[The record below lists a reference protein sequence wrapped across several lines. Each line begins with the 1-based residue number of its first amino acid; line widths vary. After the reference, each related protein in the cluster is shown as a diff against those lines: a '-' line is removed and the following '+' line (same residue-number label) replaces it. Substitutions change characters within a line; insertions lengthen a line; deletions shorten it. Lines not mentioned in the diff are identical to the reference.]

1 MDGALLQSK
10 IADGLQKAA
19 SKVGTLHTQYRPGM
33 PINNPISPVYAL
45 GQVPCAFTLNG
56 GMKPGSWAAQTQKNQ
71 LFWQIIAPVAQLQ
84 VGDYL
89 VGQNTYCVVGLDALM
104 IPLALRCT
112 QTLTFSRQPKET
124 AAGLQSYSAL
134 AAPAPVVYAQGIPG
148 VLSIKKETG
157 RPQAGLPGDAALRA
171 FYACNFYL
179 PDGLVQHRDIVTD
192 ENGTSYQV
200 VSVSSG
206 LLGTQALVEVL
217 ES

>member
-1 MDGALLQSK
+1 MNGALLQSK
-10 IADGLQKAA
+10 IAYGLQKAA
-19 SKVGTLHTQYRPGM
+19 NAVGTMHTQYRPGT

-45 GQVPCAFTLNG
+45 GQIPCAFTLNG
-56 GMKPGSWAAQTQKNQ
+56 GMKPASWVAQTQQNQ

-148 VLSIKKETG
+148 AINIKKETG
-157 RPQAGLPGDAALRA
+157 RPQAALPGDASLRA

-192 ENGTSYQV
+192 ENGTRYQV

>member
-1 MDGALLQSK
+1 MNGALLQSK
-10 IADGLQKAA
+10 IAYGLQRAA
-19 SKVGTLHTQYRPGM
+19 SAIGSMHTQYRPGEV
-33 PINNPISPVYAL
+33 INNPISPVYAL
-45 GQVPCAFTLNG
+45 GQIPCAFTLNG
-56 GMKPGSWAAQTQKNQ
+56 GMKPGSWVAQTQQNQ

-112 QTLTFSRQPKET
+112 QTLTFSRQPKNT

-148 VLSIKKETG
+148 AMNIKKETG
-157 RPQAGLPGDAALRA
+157 RPQADLPGDASLRA
-171 FYACNFYL
+171 FYVCNFYL

-192 ENGTSYQV
+192 ENGLRYQV

>member
-1 MDGALLQSK
+1 MDGALLQSR
-10 IADGLQKAA
+10 IAYGMQKAA
-19 SKVGTLHTQYRPGM
+19 RAVGEMHTQYRPGAV
-33 PINNPISPVYAL
+33 ISNPISPMYAL
-45 GQVPCAFTLNG
+45 GQIPCALTLNG
-56 GMKPGSWAAQTQKNQ
+56 GMKPGSWAAQTQQNQ

-89 VGQNTYCVVGLDALM
+89 VGQDIYCVVGLDALM

-112 QTLTFSRQPKET
+112 QTLTFSRQPKTT
-124 AAGLQSYSAL
+124 AAGLQAYSAL
-134 AAPAPVVYAQGIPG
+134 ASPAPVVYAQGIPG
-148 VLSIKKETG
+148 VLNIKKDTG
-157 RPQAGLPGDAALRA
+157 RPQADLPGDASLRA

-192 ENGTSYQV
+192 ENGLRYQV